1 MGSVLGIFGNFW
13 ENKKRRIMKE
23 YNISAQEVW
32 EKTLKVNAS
41 VEMIKDL
48 LSDITEELK
57 DLKKISY
64 ELKEIEKH
72 NVS

>member
-1 MGSVLGIFGNFW
+1 
-13 ENKKRRIMKE
+13 MKE

-48 LSDITEELK
+48 LSDIAEELK